1 MGWTGVNVSER
12 GALLALLRTSDRS
25 WSVVTDAVEAA
36 GSALSVLRE
45 GPPGQGDLLSQDED
59 LEALAEEAEA
69 EIEGWES
76 AGMRFIT
83 LLDPDY
89 PAQLLTVFQRPPF
102 LMTRGSLSDKD
113 VRSVAIVGTRQA
125 SEQGLRAAHRLAH
138 ELASSG
144 IPVVSGLAAGI
155 DTAALSGALSVG
167 GRTVAVI
174 GTGLRISYPKENASL
189 QERIAKVGL
198 LISQFLPDMPPT
210 KKTFP
215 MRNAVMSGYSS
226 ATVVVEAPFKS
237 GARMQA
243 RLALEH
249 GRRVFLLESLM
260 KNTWAQEY
268 AARPNTIIVRSI
280 DDVIAHLEPT
290 LLSET
295 DLLRA

>member
-1 MGWTGVNVSER
+1 VAVSER
-12 GALLALLRTSDRS
+12 GALLALLRASDRS
-25 WSVVTDAVEAA
+25 WSAVTEAVEAA
-36 GSALSVLRE
+36 GSARAVLTE
-45 GPPGQGDLLSQDED
+45 GLPGQGDLLAQDDD
-59 LEALAEEAEA
+59 LDALAAKAEA
-69 EIEGWES
+69 EIEEWES

-89 PAQLLTVFQRPPF
+89 PAQLLTVHQRPPF
-102 LMTRGSLSDKD
+102 LMTRGSHSEKD
-113 VRSVAIVGTRQA
+113 SQSVAIVGTRAA
-125 SEQGLRAAHRLAH
+125 SEHGLRAAYRLARD
-138 ELASSG
+138 LAGLG

-155 DTAALSGALSVG
+155 DTAALNGSLSVT

-174 GTGLRISYPKENASL
+174 GTGLRRSYPKENADL
-189 QERIAKVGL
+189 QERIARVGL
-198 LISQFLPDMPPT
+198 LISQFLPDTPPT
-210 KKTFP
+210 QKTFP

-260 KNTWAQEY
+260 QNKWAQDY
-268 AARPNTIIVRSI
+268 AAKPNTIIVRSV
-280 DDVIAHLEPT
+280 DDVATHLVPT
-290 LLSET
+290 LFNET